1 MTRVNFPSLAPGRG
15 KYEIP
20 ACQLDDRYVQL
31 EEAVDVDSQVRQE
44 WKKSVRKIIVSA
56 ITGDRGEHDA
66 SINASSW
73 RRAPSRR
80 PGTPSPRSSRDV
92 AGGQR
97 AVRPGTGARRTMR
110 PRQL

>member
-56 ITGDRGEHDA
+56 ITGDRE
-66 SINASSW
+66 S
-73 RRAPSRR
+73 
-80 PGTPSPRSSRDV
+80 TMPRSMHR
-92 AGGQR
+92 AGVELR
-97 AVRPGTGARRTMR
+97 AAVRAHHRRVAVAM
-110 PRQL
+110 